1 MTAEP
6 AVDIWP
12 LRIEEC
18 ECHTDGLAVFGEI
31 DLNGHDEWEHA
42 LRLATGRTAEAHV
55 HLAELR
61 FIDVRG
67 VTLLVNIADELSDGK
82 RVVVHDAPP
91 GLHRVMEVLWPD
103 SGAAI
108 EIEGEQR

>member
-6 AVDIWP
+6 AVDTWP

-18 ECHTDGLAVFGEI
+18 ECHAGGIAIFGEI
-31 DLNGHDEWEHA
+31 DLNGHAQWEHA
-42 LRLATGRTAEAHV
+42 LRLSIGITRETHV
-55 HLAELR
+55 HLAGLR

-67 VTLLVNIADELSDGK
+67 VAMLVNIADELSGGK

-91 GLHRVMEVLWPD
+91 GLHRVMEVLWSD

-108 EIEGEQR
+108 EIEGRQ

>member
-6 AVDIWP
+6 AVDTWP

-18 ECHTDGLAVFGEI
+18 ECHGDGLAVFGEI
-31 DLNGHDEWEHA
+31 DLNGHVEWEQA
-42 LRLATGRTAEAHV
+42 LRLVTGRAAEAHV

-67 VTLLVNIADELSDGK
+67 VTLLVNIADELRDGK

-91 GLHRVMEVLWPD
+91 GLHRVMDVLW
-103 SGAAI
+103 SEAGAPI
-108 EIEGEQR
+108 TILGGP

>member
-1 MTAEP
+1 MTADP
-6 AVDIWP
+6 TIGIWP

-18 ECHTDGLAVFGEI
+18 ECHRDGLTVSGEI

-42 LRLATGRTAEAHV
+42 LRLATGRSAAVHL

-67 VTLLVNIADELSDGK
+67 VTLLVNIADGLSDGK
-82 RVVVHDAPP
+82 RIVVHEAPP
-91 GLHRVMEVLWPD
+91 GLQRVMKVLWPEA
-103 SGAAI
+103 GTAI
-108 EIEGEQR
+108 AIEGER